1 MKKITLEKLQ
11 LTNFKGVKSFTLDA
25 AGGNVKVYG
34 DNATGKTTLADA
46 FVWLLFDKDT
56 RNQKEFGI
64 KAVKDN
70 NQVIHG
76 LDHEVSAV
84 LRVDGKTVH
93 LSKLYKEKWTKHN
106 GSSLERV
113 MTGHTTKYTVNGV
126 PQSKGEYT
134 KFIQEIAEEEVFK
147 LLTNPSYFNEQLKW
161 EKRRE
166 ILMEVCGD
174 VTDQDVIDANEDLVS
189 LLGVLEERAIED
201 HKKVV
206 ASSKKRINDER
217 ELIPVRIDEIHKG
230 MTDLSE
236 LNESEIN
243 DELQFFKTEINRLE
257 DQKSDIR
264 NGASAAEKKNKL
276 YALENELQ
284 TIKHNHSKYMSDQ
297 TLQVEK
303 VLNEANRAQQN
314 IRYELQD
321 LSEEKNRLNGRVQ
334 FMENERKQL
343 LEKYHAVNGQEFE
356 FSQECSCP
364 ACGQDLPEDKLT
376 AAREKSLE
384 QFNLSKA
391 NELDS
396 IKEKG
401 ISLKADIQKASDRIA
416 EINSTVEQ
424 RQKDQQIEADHI
436 AKYERELAAIKDGL
450 VPVEDVPAYQ
460 EKLNEITSLK
470 EEISN
475 ASESVTDEMNEIQSK
490 IDELKY
496 QVEKLQVYMASI
508 KQQEQAKARI
518 QQLEDEERKLARR
531 FEKLNKE
538 EFLMDEFVRTKVN
551 LLEEKINSKF
561 KHARFKLFKDQV
573 NGGLAETCKTTFN
586 GVEYDAGLNNAA
598 KINVGIDIINTL
610 SEHYGLLV
618 PTFVDNA
625 EAVVEMISTNSQM
638 IKLIVSG
645 EDKALRLEV
654 EKETVLI

>member
-34 DNATGKTTLADA
+34 DNATGKTSLADA

-56 RNQKEFGI
+56 SNQKEFGI
-64 KAVKDN
+64 KQVDEN
-70 NQVIHG
+70 NKVIHG

-84 LRVDGKTVH
+84 LRVDGKTIQ
-93 LSKLYKEKWTKHN
+93 LSKLYKEKWTKHKGN
-106 GSSLERV
+106 IESV
-113 MTGHTTKYTVNGV
+113 MTGHTTEYSVNGV
-126 PQSKGEYT
+126 PQKKTEYT
-134 KFIQEIAEEEVFK
+134 KFIEKIADEEVFK

-174 VTDQDVIDANEDLVS
+174 VTDEDVIDSNTELAS

-206 ASSKKRINDER
+206 ASSKKKINDELER
-217 ELIPVRIDEIHKG
+217 IPVRIDELNKG
-230 MTDLSE
+230 MADLSD
-236 LNESEIN
+236 LNEAEIN
-243 DELQFFKTEINRLE
+243 EELQFFKTEINRLE

-264 NGASAAEKKNKL
+264 NGASASEKKNKL

-284 TIKHNHSKYMSDQ
+284 TIKHNHTKYMSDQ

-303 VLNEANRAQQN
+303 VLNEAKRAQQN
-314 IRYELQD
+314 IQYEIQD
-321 LSEEKNRLNGRVQ
+321 LGEEKNRLNGRVN

-343 LEKYHAVNGQEFE
+343 LEKYHSLNGQEFE

-364 ACGQDLPEDKLT
+364 ACGQDLPEDKLN

-401 ISLKADIQKASDRIA
+401 VSLKADIQKASDRIA
-416 EINSTVEQ
+416 EIKSTIEQ

-436 AKYERELAAIKDGL
+436 AKYQKELADIKDGL
-450 VPVEDVPAYQ
+450 VPVEEVPAYQ
-460 EKLNEITSLK
+460 DKLKEITSLK

-475 ASESVTDEMNEIQSK
+475 ASESVADEMSEIQSK
-490 IDELKY
+490 IDELKD
-496 QVEKLQVYMASI
+496 QAEKLQVGLAKI
-508 KQQEQAKARI
+508 KQHEQSRARI
-518 QQLEDEERKLARR
+518 KELEDEERKLAKK
-531 FEKLNKE
+531 FEQLNKE

-573 NGGLAETCKTTFN
+573 NGGLAETCKTTFK

-598 KINVGIDIINTL
+598 RINVGLDIINTL
-610 SEHYGLLV
+610 SEHYGLSA
-618 PTFVDNA
+618 PIFVDNS
-625 EAVVEMISTNSQM
+625 EAVTKIIDTNAQM
-638 IKLIVSG
+638 INLLVSEQDKKLRV
-645 EDKALRLEV
+645 ETEALQEV
-654 EKETVLI
+654 I